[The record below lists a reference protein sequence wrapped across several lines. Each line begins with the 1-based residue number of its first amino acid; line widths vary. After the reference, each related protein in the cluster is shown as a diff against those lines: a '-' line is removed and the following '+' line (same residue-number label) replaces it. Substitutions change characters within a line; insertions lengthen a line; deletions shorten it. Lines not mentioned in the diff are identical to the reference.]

1 MALATGTAIA
11 LGLAGA
17 GLATNAIG
25 MGATSKN
32 RRAAE
37 DYALQLSQEQSQ
49 RANELKAKL
58 SATDRPEKTA
68 MVDRLMSMYSGDLGI
83 TQEQKQLAQQNM
95 ARSSAQA
102 LRDTSSL
109 GGGLR
114 NIGMIQGQ
122 MADAAQN
129 LAATD
134 ASMEQQQRLSIG
146 EMLAQAEAEA
156 EAYNKLLPYEQ
167 MLAEYQSQLGAS
179 QQNQMLAAQMK
190 SDRAA
195 QNAQMFSSIGG
206 GLTSLGGAA
215 FGV

>member
-1 MALATGTAIA
+1 MPVLLG
-11 LGLAGA
+11 LGLAGV
-17 GLATNAIG
+17 GLAAKAIG
-25 MGATSKN
+25 MGATSRN

-37 DYALQLSQEQSQ
+37 DYALQLSKEQGQ
-49 RANELKAKL
+49 RADELKAKL

-68 MVDRLMSMYSGDLGI
+68 MVDRLMSMYYGDLGI
-83 TQEQKQLAQQNM
+83 TEEQKQLAQQNM

-114 NIGMIQGQ
+114 NVGMIQGQ

-156 EAYNKLLPYEQ
+156 EEYNKLLPYEQ

-195 QNAQMFSSIGG
+195 QNAQMFSDIGG